1 MRLRMQSITEIALVR
16 WKMLKFLAK
25 LFIKTPREYDDPATR
40 RAYGVLCGAVGILLN
55 ILLFAGKFIAGSLAK
70 SVAVTADAFNNL
82 ADAGSSVI
90 TMIGFRL
97 AGQKPDKEHPFGHG
111 RFEYIA
117 GLLVSAAIIL
127 MGVEL
132 LKTSVEK
139 IIAPQAVEFSV
150 LTAVILVF
158 SVAVKIYMAV
168 YNGSLGKKL
177 ASPALAAAA
186 KDSLSDSIATA
197 VVLVSSAVG
206 HFLRINIDGWCGAAV
221 AVFVLR
227 AGIMSV
233 RDTLAPLLGTEPDP
247 EFVKKINVIVL
258 SYPEIS
264 AIHDLIIHDYG
275 PGRQIISLHAEM
287 PTESGSDIF
296 KLHDIVDNAERRL
309 RQELGCDATIHLD
322 PVAAE
327 DEQTQMLH
335 ERMEAALFEINSGL
349 TMHDFRI
356 VPGPT
361 HTNLIFDVVV
371 PYDNKMPQ
379 AEILEKIEYA
389 AAELPSGKNG
399 GKYYA
404 VVRFDRPFT

>member
-1 MRLRMQSITEIALVR
+1 
-16 WKMLKFLAK
+16 MLKFLAK

-150 LTAVILVF
+150 LTALILVF

-186 KDSLSDSIATA
+186 RDSRSDSIATA

-206 HFLRINIDGWCGAAV
+206 HFLEINIDGWCGAAV

-247 EFVKKINVIVL
+247 EFVKRINDIVL

-309 RQELGCDATIHLD
+309 RKELGCDATIHLD

>member
-1 MRLRMQSITEIALVR
+1 
-16 WKMLKFLAK
+16 MLKFLEK

-132 LKTSVEK
+132 LKTSIEK

-197 VVLVSSAVG
+197 VVLISSAVG

-247 EFVKKINVIVL
+247 EFVKRINDIVL

-309 RQELGCDATIHLD
+309 RQELGCDATIYLD

>member
-1 MRLRMQSITEIALVR
+1 MHEACENGE
-16 WKMLKFLAK
+16 KMLKLLAK
-25 LFIKTPREYDDPATR
+25 LFIKNTTAYDEPKTR
-40 RAYGVLCGAVGILLN
+40 RAYGVLCGAVGIALN

-90 TMIGFRL
+90 TMIGFKL

-132 LKTSVEK
+132 LKTSIEK
-139 IIAPQAVEFSV
+139 IIAPQAVKFSI
-150 LTAVILVF
+150 LTAVILAA
-158 SVAVKIYMAV
+158 SVAVKIYMAI
-168 YNGSLGKKL
+168 YNGKLGKKL
-177 ASPALAAAA
+177 ASPALGATA
-186 KDSLSDSIATA
+186 KDSLSDSVATA
-197 VVLVSSAVG
+197 VVLASSAVG
-206 HFLRINIDGWCGAAV
+206 YFLKINIDGWCGAAV

-233 RDTLAPLLGTEPDP
+233 RDTLAPLLGTEPDA
-247 EFVKKINVIVL
+247 EFVKRIEDIVL

-275 PGRQIISLHAEM
+275 PGRQMISLHAEM
-287 PTESGSDIF
+287 PAAPDSDIF

-327 DEQTQMLH
+327 DEQTRMLR
-335 ERMEAALFEINSGL
+335 ERMEAALFAINGGL

-371 PYDNKMPQ
+371 PYDNKMSQ

-389 AAELPSGKNG
+389 AAELPSGNG
-399 GKYYA
+399 RGKYYA
-404 VVRFDRPFT
+404 VVHFDRPFV

>member
-1 MRLRMQSITEIALVR
+1 
-16 WKMLKFLAK
+16 MLKFLAK

-90 TMIGFRL
+90 TIIGFRL

-247 EFVKKINVIVL
+247 EFVKRINDIVL

-356 VPGPT
+356 VPGPM

>member
-1 MRLRMQSITEIALVR
+1 
-16 WKMLKFLAK
+16 MLKFLAK

-132 LKTSVEK
+132 LKTSIEK

-158 SVAVKIYMAV
+158 SVAVKSYMAV

-197 VVLVSSAVG
+197 VVLISSAVG

-247 EFVKKINVIVL
+247 EFVKRINDIVL

-309 RQELGCDATIHLD
+309 RRELGCDATIHLD

>member
-1 MRLRMQSITEIALVR
+1 
-16 WKMLKFLAK
+16 MLKFLEK

-132 LKTSVEK
+132 LKTSIEK

-197 VVLVSSAVG
+197 VVLISSAVG

-247 EFVKKINVIVL
+247 EFVKRINDIVL

-349 TMHDFRI
+349 TMHDFLI

>member
-1 MRLRMQSITEIALVR
+1 
-16 WKMLKFLAK
+16 MLKFLAK

-40 RAYGVLCGAVGILLN
+40 RAYGVLCGAIGILLN

-150 LTAVILVF
+150 LAAVILVF

-247 EFVKKINVIVL
+247 EFVKKINDIVL

>member
-1 MRLRMQSITEIALVR
+1 
-16 WKMLKFLAK
+16 MLKFLAK
-25 LFIKTPREYDDPATR
+25 LLIKTPREYDDPATR

-186 KDSLSDSIATA
+186 RDSLSDSIATA

-247 EFVKKINVIVL
+247 EFVKRINDIVL

-371 PYDNKMPQ
+371 PYDNRMPQ

-404 VVRFDRPFT
+404 VVHFDRPLT

>member
-1 MRLRMQSITEIALVR
+1 
-16 WKMLKFLAK
+16 MLKFLAK
-25 LFIKTPREYDDPATR
+25 MFIKTPREYDDPATR
-40 RAYGVLCGAVGILLN
+40 RAYGVLCGAIGILLN

-247 EFVKKINVIVL
+247 EFVKRINDIVL

-371 PYDNKMPQ
+371 PYENKMPQ

>member
-1 MRLRMQSITEIALVR
+1 
-16 WKMLKFLAK
+16 MLKFLAK

-40 RAYGVLCGAVGILLN
+40 RAYGVLCGAAGILLN

-197 VVLVSSAVG
+197 VVLVSSAIG

-247 EFVKKINVIVL
+247 EFVKRINDIVL

>member
-1 MRLRMQSITEIALVR
+1 
-16 WKMLKFLAK
+16 MLKFLAK

-40 RAYGVLCGAVGILLN
+40 REYGVLCGAVGILLN

-117 GLLVSAAIIL
+117 GLLVSTAIIL

-206 HFLRINIDGWCGAAV
+206 HFLGINIDGWCGAAV

-247 EFVKKINVIVL
+247 EFVKKIEDIVL

>member
-1 MRLRMQSITEIALVR
+1 
-16 WKMLKFLAK
+16 MLKFLAK
-25 LFIKTPREYDDPATR
+25 LLIKTPREYDDPATR

-186 KDSLSDSIATA
+186 RDSLSDSIATA

-206 HFLRINIDGWCGAAV
+206 HFLGINIDGWCGAAV

-247 EFVKKINVIVL
+247 EFVKRINDIVL

-264 AIHDLIIHDYG
+264 AIHDYG

>member
-1 MRLRMQSITEIALVR
+1 
-16 WKMLKFLAK
+16 MLKFLAK

-186 KDSLSDSIATA
+186 RDSLSDSIATA

-247 EFVKKINVIVL
+247 EFVKRINDIVL

-335 ERMEAALFEINSGL
+335 RMIPAHMLHPL
-349 TMHDFRI
+349 RM
-356 VPGPT
+356 
-361 HTNLIFDVVV
+361 
-371 PYDNKMPQ
+371 
-379 AEILEKIEYA
+379 
-389 AAELPSGKNG
+389 
-399 GKYYA
+399 
-404 VVRFDRPFT
+404 

>member
-1 MRLRMQSITEIALVR
+1 
-16 WKMLKFLAK
+16 MLKFLAK

-132 LKTSVEK
+132 LKTSIEK

-206 HFLRINIDGWCGAAV
+206 HFLGINIDGWCGAAV

-247 EFVKKINVIVL
+247 EFVKKINDIVL

-379 AEILEKIEYA
+379 AEILEKIEYV

>member
-1 MRLRMQSITEIALVR
+1 
-16 WKMLKFLAK
+16 MLKFLAK

-40 RAYGVLCGAVGILLN
+40 RAYGVLCGAIGILLN

-168 YNGSLGKKL
+168 YNGSLGKKI

-247 EFVKKINVIVL
+247 EFVKRINDIVL

>member
-1 MRLRMQSITEIALVR
+1 
-16 WKMLKFLAK
+16 MLKFLAK

-40 RAYGVLCGAVGILLN
+40 RAYGVLCGAIGILLN

-197 VVLVSSAVG
+197 VVLVSSAIG

-247 EFVKKINVIVL
+247 EFVKRINDIVL

>member
-1 MRLRMQSITEIALVR
+1 
-16 WKMLKFLAK
+16 MLKFLAK

-111 RFEYIA
+111 RFDYVA

-197 VVLVSSAVG
+197 VVLISSAVG

-247 EFVKKINVIVL
+247 EFVKRINDIVL

>member
-1 MRLRMQSITEIALVR
+1 
-16 WKMLKFLAK
+16 MLKFLAK

-40 RAYGVLCGAVGILLN
+40 RAYGVLCGAIGILLN

-90 TMIGFRL
+90 TMIGFKL

-132 LKTSVEK
+132 LKTSIEK
-139 IIAPQAVEFSV
+139 II
-150 LTAVILVF
+150 
-158 SVAVKIYMAV
+158 
-168 YNGSLGKKL
+168 
-177 ASPALAAAA
+177 ASPALAATA

-247 EFVKKINVIVL
+247 EFVKKINDIVL

-404 VVRFDRPFT
+404 VVRFDRPFM

>member
-1 MRLRMQSITEIALVR
+1 
-16 WKMLKFLAK
+16 MLKFLAK
-25 LFIKTPREYDDPATR
+25 LFIKTPREHDDPATR

-186 KDSLSDSIATA
+186 RDSLSDSIATA

-206 HFLRINIDGWCGAAV
+206 HFLGINIDGWCGAAV

-247 EFVKKINVIVL
+247 EFVKRINDIVL

>member
-1 MRLRMQSITEIALVR
+1 
-16 WKMLKFLAK
+16 MLKFLEK

-132 LKTSVEK
+132 LKTSIEK

-247 EFVKKINVIVL
+247 EFVKKINDIVL

>member
-1 MRLRMQSITEIALVR
+1 
-16 WKMLKFLAK
+16 MLKFLAK

-97 AGQKPDKEHPFGHG
+97 AGQKPDKEHHFGHG

-139 IIAPQAVEFSV
+139 ISAPQAVEFSV

-247 EFVKKINVIVL
+247 EFVKRINDIVL

>member
-1 MRLRMQSITEIALVR
+1 
-16 WKMLKFLAK
+16 MLKFLAK

-150 LTAVILVF
+150 LTALILVF

-177 ASPALAAAA
+177 ASPALVAAAR
-186 KDSLSDSIATA
+186 DSLSDSIATA

-206 HFLRINIDGWCGAAV
+206 HFLEINIDGWCGAAV

-247 EFVKKINVIVL
+247 EFVKRINDIVL

-309 RQELGCDATIHLD
+309 RKELGCDATIHLD

>member
-1 MRLRMQSITEIALVR
+1 
-16 WKMLKFLAK
+16 MLKFLAK

-111 RFEYIA
+111 RVEYIA

-197 VVLVSSAVG
+197 VVLISSAVG

-247 EFVKKINVIVL
+247 EFVKRINDIVL

>member
-1 MRLRMQSITEIALVR
+1 
-16 WKMLKFLAK
+16 MLKFLAK
-25 LFIKTPREYDDPATR
+25 LFIKTPREYDDPVTR
-40 RAYGVLCGAVGILLN
+40 RAYGVLCGAIGILLN

-158 SVAVKIYMAV
+158 SVAVKIYMAG

-247 EFVKKINVIVL
+247 EFVKRINDIVL

>member
-1 MRLRMQSITEIALVR
+1 
-16 WKMLKFLAK
+16 MLKFLAK

-70 SVAVTADAFNNL
+70 SVAVTADALNNL

-197 VVLVSSAVG
+197 VVLISSAVG

-247 EFVKKINVIVL
+247 EFVKRINDIVL

>member
-1 MRLRMQSITEIALVR
+1 
-16 WKMLKFLAK
+16 MLKFLAK

-168 YNGSLGKKL
+168 YNGSLGKKI

-247 EFVKKINVIVL
+247 EFVKRINDIVL

-287 PTESGSDIF
+287 PIESGSDIF

>member
-1 MRLRMQSITEIALVR
+1 
-16 WKMLKFLAK
+16 MLKFLAK

-168 YNGSLGKKL
+168 YNGSIGKKL

-247 EFVKKINVIVL
+247 EFVKRINDIVL

-327 DEQTQMLH
+327 DEQTQLLH

>member
-1 MRLRMQSITEIALVR
+1 
-16 WKMLKFLAK
+16 MLKFLEK

-111 RFEYIA
+111 RFEYIT

-197 VVLVSSAVG
+197 VVLISSAVG

-247 EFVKKINVIVL
+247 EFVKRINDIVL

>member
-1 MRLRMQSITEIALVR
+1 
-16 WKMLKFLAK
+16 MLKFLAK

-247 EFVKKINVIVL
+247 EFVKRINDIVL

-275 PGRQIISLHAEM
+275 PGRQMISLHAEM
-287 PTESGSDIF
+287 PAESGSDIF

-404 VVRFDRPFT
+404 VVRFDRPFM

>member
-1 MRLRMQSITEIALVR
+1 
-16 WKMLKFLAK
+16 MLKFLAK

-40 RAYGVLCGAVGILLN
+40 RAYGVLCGAIGILLN

-247 EFVKKINVIVL
+247 EFVKRINDIVL

-335 ERMEAALFEINSGL
+335 ELMEAALFEINSGL

>member
-1 MRLRMQSITEIALVR
+1 
-16 WKMLKFLAK
+16 MLKFLAK
-25 LFIKTPREYDDPATR
+25 MFIKTPREYDDPATR
-40 RAYGVLCGAVGILLN
+40 RAYGVLCGAIGILLN

-247 EFVKKINVIVL
+247 EFVKRINDIVL

-327 DEQTQMLH
+327 DEHTQMLH

>member
-1 MRLRMQSITEIALVR
+1 
-16 WKMLKFLAK
+16 
-25 LFIKTPREYDDPATR
+25 
-40 RAYGVLCGAVGILLN
+40 
-55 ILLFAGKFIAGSLAK
+55 
-70 SVAVTADAFNNL
+70 
-82 ADAGSSVI
+82 
-90 TMIGFRL
+90 
-97 AGQKPDKEHPFGHG
+97 
-111 RFEYIA
+111 
-117 GLLVSAAIIL
+117 
-127 MGVEL
+127 
-132 LKTSVEK
+132 
-139 IIAPQAVEFSV
+139 
-150 LTAVILVF
+150 
-158 SVAVKIYMAV
+158 MAV

-186 KDSLSDSIATA
+186 RDSLSDSIATA

-206 HFLRINIDGWCGAAV
+206 HFLGINIDGWCGAAV

-247 EFVKKINVIVL
+247 EFVKRINDIVL

-379 AEILEKIEYA
+379 AEILEKSNMPQRNSLQGKT
-389 AAELPSGKNG
+389 AENTMLSFVSTDRSRDASGNISDET
-399 GKYYA
+399 
-404 VVRFDRPFT
+404 DRLHGIIPELCILRNKAE

>member
-1 MRLRMQSITEIALVR
+1 
-16 WKMLKFLAK
+16 MLKFLEK

-132 LKTSVEK
+132 LKTSIEK

-197 VVLVSSAVG
+197 VVLISSAVG

-247 EFVKKINVIVL
+247 EFVKRINDIVL

>member
-1 MRLRMQSITEIALVR
+1 
-16 WKMLKFLAK
+16 MLKFLAK

-168 YNGSLGKKL
+168 YNGSLGKKI

-247 EFVKKINVIVL
+247 EFVKRINDIVL

-404 VVRFDRPFT
+404 VIRFDRPFT

>member
-1 MRLRMQSITEIALVR
+1 
-16 WKMLKFLAK
+16 MLKFLAK

-40 RAYGVLCGAVGILLN
+40 RAYGVLCGAIGILLN

-206 HFLRINIDGWCGAAV
+206 HFLGINIDGWCGAAV

-247 EFVKKINVIVL
+247 EFVKRINDIVL
-258 SYPEIS
+258 SYSEIS

-379 AEILEKIEYA
+379 AEIREKIEYA

>member
-1 MRLRMQSITEIALVR
+1 
-16 WKMLKFLAK
+16 MLKFLAK

-40 RAYGVLCGAVGILLN
+40 RAYGVLCGAIGILLN

-206 HFLRINIDGWCGAAV
+206 HFLGINIDGWCGAAV

-247 EFVKKINVIVL
+247 EFVKRINDIVL

-404 VVRFDRPFT
+404 VVHFDRPLT

>member
-1 MRLRMQSITEIALVR
+1 
-16 WKMLKFLAK
+16 MLKFLAK

-177 ASPALAAAA
+177 ASTALAAAA

-197 VVLVSSAVG
+197 VVLISSAVG

-247 EFVKKINVIVL
+247 EFVKRINDIVL

>member
-1 MRLRMQSITEIALVR
+1 
-16 WKMLKFLAK
+16 MLKFLAK

-90 TMIGFRL
+90 TMIGFKL

-132 LKTSVEK
+132 LKTSIEK

-177 ASPALAAAA
+177 ASPALAATA

-206 HFLRINIDGWCGAAV
+206 HFLGINIDGWCGAAV

-247 EFVKKINVIVL
+247 EFVKRINDIVL

-404 VVRFDRPFT
+404 VVRFDRPFM